1 MEGSSYFLPG
11 KLASKAATFLLD
23 TGCTTNFLSWRL
35 FDTLSARDHVNLE
48 PYEGEH
54 GTLADGSCILFYGV
68 IELAGRVR
76 DQVISETFI
85 VSQLKEDAIL
95 GMPFLKR
102 DKCHFN
108 FNKSAVVIARRDL
121 ACVD

>member
-1 MEGSSYFLPG
+1 
-11 KLASKAATFLLD
+11 
-23 TGCTTNFLSWRL
+23 
-35 FDTLSARDHVNLE
+35 
-48 PYEGEH
+48 
-54 GTLADGSCILFYGV
+54 V

-108 FNKSAVVIARRDL
+108 FNKSAVVIARCDL